1 MGFVAA
7 KVVKEEVIR
16 VRVNKELKNR
26 LKEMCKDKKNSMSE
40 LIIYMIENEIN
51 KYEFK
56 IRNRKE
62 IEDRVKVIDKKID
75 GLKHKKNWY

>member
-1 MGFVAA
+1 MAA

>member
-56 IRNRKE
+56 IMNRK
-62 IEDRVKVIDKKID
+62 
-75 GLKHKKNWY
+75 